1 MASPGELWNAFGKQ
15 GEHVN
20 QEERRQF
27 VREHRTCV
35 FGYARKAH
43 GPAMTVVYYV
53 MDGDH
58 LLVSTMAERGKA
70 KAVDRDGRVSLCV
83 LDESWPVTYL
93 QVYGTAAVDRDP
105 ELAADV
111 LARVVGLMAGDEVPA
126 SRLPQISQM
135 AREEQR
141 VVVRVRPYSTFETPP
156 RHVWQMSDLDT
167 LTHQTSTSMPW

>member
-1 MASPGELWNAFGKQ
+1 M
-15 GEHVN
+15 VN

-43 GPAMTVVYYV
+43 GPALTVVYYV

-70 KAVDRDGRVSLCV
+70 KAVARDQRVSLCV
-83 LDESWPVTYL
+83 LDESWPLTYL
-93 QVYGTAAVDRDP
+93 QVYGTGVVDRDP

-111 LARVVGLMAGDEVPA
+111 LARVIALMAGAEVPE
-126 SRLPQISQM
+126 SRLPQVRQM
-135 AREEQR
+135 AQEEQR
-141 VVVRVRPYSTFETPP
+141 VVIRVRPYSTFETPP
-156 RHVWQMSDLDT
+156 RHVRQMTDIDT
-167 LTHQTSTSMPW
+167 LTHFTSTSMPW